1 MEQRAT
7 RLANREAKLDTI
19 QSLCETGFQVIIYGG
34 EDDPEV
40 QKAAHFTG
48 GSAVVILDREAEVHP
63 DRRKIALM
71 ASGAEEDEGFA
82 RFVSRFVAQNM
93 AGIYELRVINGH
105 HPDAIQVLLDSQSTD
120 RTTGTQSRRKP
131 V

>member
-7 RLANREAKLDTI
+7 RLADRETKLDTI

-34 EDDPEV
+34 HDDPEV
-40 QKAAHFTG
+40 REAADFTG

-63 DRRKIALM
+63 DRRKVALM
-71 ASGAEEDEGFA
+71 ASGAEEDEAFA
-82 RFVSRFVAQNM
+82 RFVSRFIAENM

-105 HPDAIQVLLDSQSTD
+105 HPDAVQALLGSQSTE
-120 RTTGTQSRRKP
+120 RTTGTDSRRKP